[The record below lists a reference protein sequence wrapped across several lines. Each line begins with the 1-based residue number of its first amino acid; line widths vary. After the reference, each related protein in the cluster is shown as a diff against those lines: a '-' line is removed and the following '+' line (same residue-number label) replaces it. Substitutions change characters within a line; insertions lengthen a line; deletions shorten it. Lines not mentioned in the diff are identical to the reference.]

1 MTFLRVL
8 GEAPRGEWE
17 EWRIG
22 GRWHAWF
29 AAWWRTGRVRRLL
42 ASVRVC
48 CCEAVAV
55 VNAFVVVD
63 VDVALASKARDMFA
77 LILAVWNGFGTWN
90 VDVSKRW
97 TL

>member
-1 MTFLRVL
+1 MRVL

-22 GRWHAWF
+22 GRWHGWVVVCWA
-29 AAWWRTGRVRRLL
+29 TGRVRRLL

-55 VNAFVVVD
+55 VNVFVVD
-63 VDVALASKARDMFA
+63 VDVALARRARDMFA
-77 LILAVWNGFGTWN
+77 LILAV
-90 VDVSKRW
+90 
-97 TL
+97 